1 MITITFD
8 KDQYLDYRKSMEELF
23 PFFRMFIADDV
34 DAIITHM
41 LSTNKLSLSDLRKV
55 SDGLMSS
62 IKKIAVKYPSK
73 VPHSMD
79 AKLKIPK
86 NLSYEGENL
95 SYHIVFNLTH
105 ALIHLQACT
114 ATFIALIEENK

>member
-1 MITITFD
+1 MKIITFD
-8 KDQYLDYRKSMEELF
+8 KDRFLDYKKAMEELF
-23 PFFRMFIADDV
+23 PLFRMFIADDV
-34 DAIITHM
+34 DAIITHL
-41 LSTNKLSLSDLRKV
+41 LSTGKLSLSDLHKV
-55 SDGLMSS
+55 SDGLMAA
-62 IKKIAVKYPSK
+62 IKKVALKYPNK

-86 NLSYEGENL
+86 NLSYDSENL

-114 ATFIALIEENK
+114 ATFIALIEETK

>member
-1 MITITFD
+1 MTIITFD
-8 KDQYLDYRKSMEELF
+8 KDRYLEYKLAMEELF
-23 PFFRMFIADDV
+23 PLFRMFIPDDV

-41 LSTNKLSLSDLRKV
+41 LSSGKVSLADLRRI
-55 SDGLMSS
+55 SNGLMDA
-62 IKKIAVKYPSK
+62 IKKVAAKYPAK

-86 NLSYEGENL
+86 NLSYESENL

-114 ATFIALIEENK
+114 ATFIALIEDKK